1 MSIFR
6 INNNIASINA
16 QRRLVGSGG
25 ALNKSMERL
34 SSGLRINRAAD
45 DAAGLAISEKM
56 RSELVGLEQA
66 SKNTAQA
73 TTMIQV
79 AEGGYNEIEG
89 VLMRLKELA
98 VEAAD
103 GSLGDV
109 DRDAIEVEVQQQ
121 MSEIDRIASST
132 TFNGLEL
139 LTGGTVGISNTYQ
152 VGAGGA
158 NDQISVTIKG
168 AQTNALA
175 TLSSINSAS
184 FGTAAS
190 AGAAIDIIDNSIA
203 SLNLN
208 RADIGAFQNRLER
221 VASNLSTVIEN
232 TQAAESVIRD
242 TDIAAEVASLTRSQ
256 ILVQAGISVL
266 GQANMMPQSALALL
280 P

>member
-6 INNNIASINA
+6 INNNIASVNA
-16 QRRLVGSGG
+16 QRRLTSSGG
-25 ALNKSMERL
+25 SLNKSMERL

-56 RSELVGLEQA
+56 RSELVGLGQA

-73 TTMIQV
+73 TTMVQV
-79 AEGGYNEIEG
+79 AEGGYDEIGG

-98 VEAAD
+98 VESSD
-103 GSLGDV
+103 SSLSDV

-132 TFNGLEL
+132 TFNGMAL
-139 LTGGTVGISNTYQ
+139 LTGGTAGISKTYQ
-152 VGAGGA
+152 VGAGGD

-175 TLSSINSAS
+175 TLSSINSAN

-190 AGAAIDIIDNSIA
+190 AGAAIDVIDTAIT

-242 TDIAAEVASLTRSQ
+242 TDIASEVASLTRSQ
-256 ILVQAGISVL
+256 ILVQAGTSVL
-266 GQANMMPQSALALL
+266 GQANLMPQNALALL